1 MRYQVSDE
9 SEVGLKCLPLVEKPI
24 PGRGARPFLYRS
36 REGPGYKRE
45 REKKKKEKKPTE
57 RVLGAAPPSFLVGV
71 PWYCRC

>member
-45 REKKKKEKKPTE
+45 REKKKKEKKTDGEGPGC
-57 RVLGAAPPSFLVGV
+57 RAALLFSRGALVL
-71 PWYCRC
+71 